1 MTYIVVHTLWPF
13 SKREELI
20 KKVIEAMKKYPEDNS
35 IAEEKVSATKSTLEG
50 INTMTIWEVKKGK
63 LEEALERIGN
73 TLAIYAVIEGFTYHY
88 ETWLTQIEAYSR
100 IGRTPPE

>member
-1 MTYIVVHTLWPF
+1 MPYVVVRTLWPF

-35 IAEEKVSATKSTLEG
+35 IAEQKVSATKSTLEG

-63 LEEALERIGN
+63 LEEGLERIGN
-73 TLAIYAVIEGFTYHY
+73 ALAIYAEIEGFTYHY
-88 ETWLTQIEAYSR
+88 EIWLTQIEAYSK
-100 IGRTPPE
+100 IGRKPPE